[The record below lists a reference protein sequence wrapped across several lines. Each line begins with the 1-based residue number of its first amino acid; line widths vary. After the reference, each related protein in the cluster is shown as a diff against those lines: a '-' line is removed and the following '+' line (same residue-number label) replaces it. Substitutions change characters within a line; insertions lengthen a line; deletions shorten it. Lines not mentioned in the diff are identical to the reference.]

1 MCISKK
7 GGKQDEQKTKGT
19 NTKIKG
25 NTIIKEG
32 QQTWTKGKYIE
43 TWATKHQHY
52 KHEHKRKAMQKQH
65 QHHHEDDGTNPH
77 CPTRF

>member
-7 GGKQDEQKTKGT
+7 GGKQNEQKTIGT

-32 QQTWTKGKYIE
+32 QQI
-43 TWATKHQHY
+43 
-52 KHEHKRKAMQKQH
+52 
-65 QHHHEDDGTNPH
+65 
-77 CPTRF
+77 